1 MKHIKNTLFVLL
13 LCSLLQAFTTSVL
26 AQLTVANRYEV
37 PIKRQNEDDF
47 EVISLRER
55 GLILINLVEPWQYA
69 KEKEFTFTYFNN
81 QLEIFRERS
90 FILPFIFTQNR
101 ISYID
106 QEKFLYF
113 FVQDQS
119 DLEVSIFRLNI
130 FEGTG
135 LVYKFIPPVKLK
147 VNQYYAIEDICYIIG
162 EYNGKPVVM
171 GYNFLEQ
178 TPSILPTFYEGKEE
192 VRLVQTDEE
201 HKQIYFVINSSTQR
215 RCNLIIKPYS
225 QLIGMGS
232 QLVFK
237 ERGQH
242 TAREGLI
249 YINEDR
255 QKVALGT
262 YSYNCNKVPQGI
274 YSAQFENGTQQ
285 KISYTKFTDFGNF
298 FSYQGEKVERRW
310 QKRIEK
316 KRKRGKELILNRKID
331 LNEQIY
337 HHNNEL
343 VLMMEGYYNN
353 NSDSYYNNRNFGRMN
368 AANNLMYN
376 TPYAYQRSFY
386 PYQNTTGMSYQ
397 YNYAIVCGF
406 DKKGKLLWDNSI
418 SVDKVER
425 TQRDR
430 VVQLGSLGDS
440 LVLSYLK
447 DNEIHSK
454 SFYRYRTLK
463 EETKQELKIVLS
475 DYATAETNWS
485 EYIHWY
491 DNHFLLFGQQRM
503 KTGQTTEGILGRKV
517 FHLTKL
523 SYEILEESSADAKIQ
538 KDNEADFKEPKD
550 KKRKKEG

>member
-1 MKHIKNTLFVLL
+1 MKFAKNTSFIILLYLLFHALTAQV
-13 LCSLLQAFTTSVL
+13 Q
-26 AQLTVANRYEV
+26 AQLVVSNRYEL

-69 KEKEFTFTYFNN
+69 REKEFTFTYFNN
-81 QLEIFRERS
+81 QLEVFREGS

-101 ISYID
+101 VSYLD
-106 QEKFLYF
+106 EQKFLYF
-113 FVQDQS
+113 FVQDQANL
-119 DLEVSIFRLNI
+119 DISIFRLNI
-130 FEGTG
+130 YEGIG
-135 LVYKFIPPVKLK
+135 LVYKFTPPVKLK
-147 VNQYYAIEDICYIIG
+147 VSQYYAIEDICYIIG
-162 EYNGKPVVM
+162 EYNNKPVVM
-171 GYNFLEQ
+171 GYNFLDQ
-178 TPSILPTFYEGKEE
+178 TPSVLPTFYEDKEE
-192 VRLVQTDEE
+192 VRLVQTDEQN
-201 HKQIYFVINSSTQR
+201 KQIYFVVNSSTQR
-215 RCNLIIKPYS
+215 RCNLVIKPYS
-225 QLIGMGS
+225 QLIGMNTP
-232 QLVFK
+232 LIFK
-237 ERGQH
+237 ERGQY

-249 YINEDR
+249 YANDAR
-255 QKVALGT
+255 QKIALGT
-262 YSYNCNKVPQGI
+262 YSYNCSRVPQGI
-274 YSAQFENGTQQ
+274 YTAQFENGTQQ

-316 KRKRGKELILNRKID
+316 KRKKGKELLLNRKID

-337 HHNNEL
+337 QHNNEL

-353 NSDSYYNNRNFGRMN
+353 TSNNYYDNRGYNRLST
-368 AANNLMYN
+368 ANGLMYN

-386 PYQNTTGMSYQ
+386 PYQTNSATNYQ

-418 SVDKVER
+418 SINKVER
-425 TQRDR
+425 SQRDR
-430 VVQLGSLGDS
+430 VVHLGSLGDS

-447 DNEIHSK
+447 DSEIHSK

-463 EETKQELKIVLS
+463 EETKQELKSMLS
-475 DYATAETNWS
+475 EYAVAETNWS

-491 DNHFLLFGQQRM
+491 DNHFLLFGEQRM
-503 KTGQTTEGILGRKV
+503 KIGQSAEGIIGRKV

-523 SYEILEESSADAKIQ
+523 SYEILEETKANAKIE
-538 KDNEADFKEPKD
+538 KDNEAEPKD